1 MPSYSFPVTRAGE
14 TAMPPDEELMRELAA
29 GREEAIGP
37 LYARYAPLLFGMA
50 AQALDRATAEEIVQD
65 VFLAT
70 WKNASSFDPSRG
82 PLRPWLLQIAHFRIA
97 NELRRRTRR
106 PNTRADVDGTGLEDP
121 PDPAP
126 DQTERIWAEHR
137 RAALQSA
144 LERLPAR
151 ERQAL
156 RLAYFEDLSHGE
168 VARALALPLGTA
180 KSRIRAG
187 MASLRAA
194 LAPIVA
200 GLLVVALAGL
210 AIRIREERASRARDE
225 RALAM
230 LTSSDAETIRLS
242 AAPDVPQ
249 GTHGNYRS
257 RPGGGIAVVTFSN
270 FAPAPAGRVYRVWTR
285 FGDTWT
291 ALGTA
296 VPDAAGRARVIAEG
310 DVFSNRPDEVR
321 VTLETERGSA
331 TPSGPPVVSWLR
343 PRGPAPSVI
352 PPTPDPAR
360 PPS

>member
-14 TAMPPDEELMRELAA
+14 TAMPPDEELMRDLAA

-65 VFLAT
+65 VFLAA
-70 WKNASSFDPSRG
+70 WKSASSFDPSRG
-82 PLRPWLLQIAHFRIA
+82 PLRPWLMQIAHFRIA

-106 PNTRADVDGTGLEDP
+106 LNTRADAGAGLEDL

-126 DQTERIWAEHR
+126 DQTEKIWMEHR

-168 VARALALPLGTA
+168 VARVLALPLGTA

-187 MASLRAA
+187 VASLRAA

-210 AIRIREERASRARDE
+210 AIRIREQRASLARDE

-242 AAPDVPQ
+242 AAPDVPE

-257 RPGGGIAVVTFSN
+257 RPGGAIAVVTFSN

-285 FGDTWT
+285 RGDAWT
-291 ALGTA
+291 ALGAA
-296 VPDAAGRARVIAEG
+296 VPDASGRARVIAEG

-331 TPSGPPVVSWLR
+331 APSGPPVVSW
-343 PRGPAPSVI
+343 PRSRGAAPSVI